1 MKIMGFYLQ
10 NFVGKVGKVGKR
22 GGKIG
27 LVKRK
32 CIMDCECE
40 LLYYGE
46 LKFYPYKPCNMYI

>member
-1 MKIMGFYLQ
+1 MGFYLQ